1 MITTPEEYFAYLFQI
16 QSQNPPTV
24 AILPS
29 AEKVYEI
36 DLNSREIE
44 TPDYLSVERDHK
56 SETVYFKINRFF
68 DYMDLSETV
77 CVIQYITADNRAR
90 IYAVPFY
97 DIVTCAN
104 EDKMVF
110 PWVIDGG
117 ATSVAGEIQYSIRF
131 FKLDPLGSNF
141 VYNLN
146 TQPAK
151 SKVLHGIDIST
162 FEEDQDYVMVVDA
175 YSAIMARIDSLSKE
189 QLYWM
194 ELY

>member
-1 MITTPEEYFAYLFQI
+1 MITTPEEYFAFLFQI
-16 QSQNPPTV
+16 QSQNPPKV
-24 AILPS
+24 GILPS

-44 TPDYLSVERDHK
+44 TPDYLSVEKDHK

-97 DIVTCAN
+97 DIVTFAN

-151 SKVLHGIDIST
+151 SKVLHGMDTTT
-162 FEEDQDYVMVVDA
+162 FEEDPDYIMVVDA
-175 YSAIMARIDSLSKE
+175 YSQIMARIDAISKE
-189 QLYWM
+189 QLYWF